1 MEGAD
6 NAFHFSYMQLVSE
19 SRNSN
24 YGWTMD
30 GRVTD
35 EARLRQHIVTRT
47 TQSAVDTL
55 TRTSDPDVIR

>member
-1 MEGAD
+1 MRSTSPTCSLCPRA
-6 NAFHFSYMQLVSE
+6 ATL
-19 SRNSN
+19 N